1 MKQSKFFLVGFY
13 ISIYA
18 TLFLF
23 TSCDKFD
30 LDFTTQSQFDLDAS
44 SDELEI
50 KTKQD
55 GALITHIS
63 LDGESFWVS
72 CPNVDCGEMQAF
84 EKFKVYYSKG
94 SVTKIEGEWF
104 NIKVSPPYTF
114 NVSISENHTDKE
126 RELIITMLYKSAN
139 NQAVIHQK
147 AGSGNENSRHTSIKE
162 AKEIFCR

>member
-1 MKQSKFFLVGFY
+1 MKTSNFLLLGFFTSVY
-13 ISIYA
+13 V

-30 LDFTTQSQFDLDAS
+30 LDFTTNSQFNLDAS
-44 SDELEI
+44 SHEFEI

-55 GALITHIS
+55 EAYINQII

-72 CPNVDCGEMQAF
+72 CPNVDCGEMQVF

-94 SVTKIEGEWF
+94 SVTEIEGEWF
-104 NIKVSPPYTF
+104 NIKVLPPYTF

-126 RELIITMLYKSAN
+126 RVLIIEMVWRSAS

-147 AGSGNENSRHTSIKE
+147 TGSGNENNRYTSFEE
-162 AKEIFCR
+162 AK